1 VRKGPA
7 LVLLV
12 SIASTLTVIGVPD
25 LGGTWK
31 LNVDKSDFG
40 LLPPPYSLEERIEHK
55 EPSLVVHWKYS
66 GAEGALSG
74 TSTYKTDG
82 SKSTNLFGDI
92 EIVSTAAWEGDSLR
106 IESVGMMGGIEL
118 EFQDTWKLSEDG
130 QTITI
135 DRFMTSAMGD
145 ANQTLVLE
153 KQ

>member
-1 VRKGPA
+1 MKKPA
-7 LVLLV
+7 LVLLAA
-12 SIASTLTVIGVPD
+12 IAVTSTAMGAPD
-25 LGGTWK
+25 LSGTWK

-40 LLPPPYSLEERIEHK
+40 PLPPPYSLEERIEHK

-74 TSTYKTDG
+74 TSTYKTEG

-92 EIVSTAAWEGDSLR
+92 EIVSTAAWEGDSLK
-106 IESVGMMGGIEL
+106 IESVGMMGGMEM

-135 DRFMTSAMGD
+135 DRFMTSALGD

-153 KQ
+153 KR